1 MPSVQIA
8 RHRRSEDQ
16 VYVVD
21 FHMIK
26 LGVLSPSK
34 PLRQR
39 NAWLEEK
46 CGVKVEKPI
55 QLFQERRLISWIQP
69 MSLLPFFPYRAFGKV
84 TPKTCRRKPDLDP
97 EMSPKGVRS
106 LISWESAVGC

>member
-8 RHRRSEDQ
+8 RHRDSEDQ

-55 QLFQERRLISWIQP
+55 QLFQERRLISWI
-69 MSLLPFFPYRAFGKV
+69 SRCPFYPSFRTALSE
-84 TPKTCRRKPDLDP
+84 R
-97 EMSPKGVRS
+97 
-106 LISWESAVGC
+106 